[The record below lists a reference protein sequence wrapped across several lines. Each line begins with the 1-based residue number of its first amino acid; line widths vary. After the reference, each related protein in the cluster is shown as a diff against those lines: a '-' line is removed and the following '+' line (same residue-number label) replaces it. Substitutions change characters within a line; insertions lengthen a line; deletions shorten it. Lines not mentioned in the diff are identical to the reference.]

1 MRPVGTAR
9 DDSAGPADHGFD
21 LEDDSVLLHLV
32 DDVRAAA
39 SDLPDELTTDAMT
52 YADVVQVE
60 AGQSNDTMRTTA
72 LDRLRVIAVSS
83 DATPFQMAVTA
94 LAEHLLAS

>member
-1 MRPVGTAR
+1 
-9 DDSAGPADHGFD
+9 
-21 LEDDSVLLHLV
+21 
-32 DDVRAAA
+32 
-39 SDLPDELTTDAMT
+39 MT